1 MESFESNNNNNED
14 HQITSNNSDHGWQ
27 KVIYPKRQRKQ
38 KPVDSAVA
46 VNGTKVN
53 GTVAPNEK
61 SNVFRSLEQ
70 QSEERRRRLL
80 ESHIAANAVVV
91 EAPVRSKHRSD
102 DEDEDDDDSDDAA
115 GSKGNEKVEEKK
127 VKQKKPK
134 KPKVTLAEAA
144 AKIDAAD
151 LAAFLADISGSY
163 EGQQEIQL
171 MRFADYFGRAFSAV
185 SSSQFPWVKM
195 FRENT
200 VAKMTDTPLSH
211 ISDAVYKTSADWI
224 NQRSIEALGSFVLW
238 SLDSILADLA
248 SQQVGSKAAKKSV
261 QQVSSKSQVAI
272 FVVLA
277 MVLRRKPDALVNALP
292 ILRESPKYQ
301 GQDKLPVVAWMM
313 AQVSQGDLAVGLY
326 SWAHNLLPIV
336 SGRSSNPQS
345 RDIVLQLVEKI
356 LSSPK
361 ARTILIS
368 GAVRKGERL
377 VPPLALEILLRSTF
391 PASAARVKAT
401 ERFEAVYPTLREVA
415 LAGSTGSKAMKQ
427 VSLQILG
434 FAVKAAGESNPELSK
449 EAAGICI
456 WCLTQNAECYKH
468 WDKVYQEN
476 LEASIAILKKLSEE
490 WKELS
495 VKLAPI
501 EPLRETLKN
510 FRQKNEKA
518 MANGEDAARHA
529 LFRDA
534 DKYCKLILGKLSRG
548 HCCTKGVAF
557 AVVALAVSAVFIS
570 PNMESLDFKKLAV
583 IVNSQFSQFSQ
594 FSF

>member
-1 MESFESNNNNNED
+1 MESYESNINIED
-14 HQITSNNSDHGWQ
+14 TQITNSNTDHGWQ

-38 KPVDSAVA
+38 KPVDSAA
-46 VNGTKVN
+46 
-53 GTVAPNEK
+53 A
-61 SNVFRSLEQ
+61 

-80 ESHIAANAVVV
+80 ESQKAANAVVI

-102 DEDEDDDDSDDAA
+102 EDDEDEDDSDDAA

-134 KPKVTLAEAA
+134 KPKVTVAEAA

-151 LAAFLADISGSY
+151 LAAFLADISVSY
-163 EGQQEIQL
+163 EGKQDIQL
-171 MRFADYFGRAFSAV
+171 KRFADYFGRAFSAV

-200 VAKMTDTPLSH
+200 VAKMTDIPLSH
-211 ISDAVYKTSADWI
+211 VSDAVYKTSADWL
-224 NQRSIEALGSFVLW
+224 NQRSIDALGSFVLW

-248 SQQVGSKAAKKSV
+248 SQQTGSKAAKKGV
-261 QQVSSKSQVAI
+261 QQASSKSQVAI

-277 MVLRRKPDALVNALP
+277 MVLRRKPDALVNVLP
-292 ILRESPKYQ
+292 TLRESSKYQ
-301 GQDKLPVVAWMM
+301 GQDKLPVVAWMI

-326 SWAHNLLPIV
+326 SWAHNLLSIV
-336 SGRSSNPQS
+336 SGKSSNPQS
-345 RDIVLQLVEKI
+345 RDIILQLVEKI

-377 VPPLALEILLRSTF
+377 VPPSALEILLQVTF
-391 PASAARVKAT
+391 PASSARVKAT
-401 ERFEAVYPTLREVA
+401 ERFEAVYPILREVA

-427 VSLQILG
+427 VSLQILS
-434 FAVKAAGESNPELSK
+434 FAVKAAGESNPNLSK

-456 WCLTQNAECYKH
+456 WCLTQNPECYKH
-468 WDKVYQEN
+468 WDKIYQEN
-476 LEASIAILKKLSEE
+476 PQASIAILKKLSDE
-490 WKELS
+490 WKDLS
-495 VKLAPI
+495 VKLAPY

-518 MANGEDAARHA
+518 MESGEDAYHA
-529 LFRDA
+529 LFKDA

-548 HCCTKGVAF
+548 HRCTKGIAF
-557 AVVALAVSAVFIS
+557 AVIALAVGAAFFS
-570 PNMESLDFKKLAV
+570 PNLESLDLKKLAV
-583 IVNSQFSQFSQ
+583 TVNSQISQFSQ